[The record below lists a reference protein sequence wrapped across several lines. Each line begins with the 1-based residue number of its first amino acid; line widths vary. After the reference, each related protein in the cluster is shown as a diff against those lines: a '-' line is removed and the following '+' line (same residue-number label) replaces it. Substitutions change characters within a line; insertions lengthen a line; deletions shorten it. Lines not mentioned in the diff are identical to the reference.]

1 MLRAL
6 VFMLFA
12 TAAVSASAAGRTGDS
27 RFLVK
32 AWVQKFDNSFEHVTG
47 WCDGNDLCTL
57 ELAGHELR
65 LNFSLP
71 ETAIASASTPILT
84 LPPPV
89 ASSPTERKKHSSE
102 TERRMPR
109 FSTTGSR
116 RSWPTKAPSNSER
129 STSHSK
135 ICADAFLFRLAMP
148 PLAQCRLRRLDH
160 ASLGSTRRHAEAAS
174 RIRETRKAHRR
185 PYTAPRR
192 LERAA
197 SP

>member
-1 MLRAL
+1 MHSSSS
-6 VFMLFA
+6 A

-89 ASSPTERKKHSSE
+89 ASSPTERK
-102 TERRMPR
+102 
-109 FSTTGSR
+109 
-116 RSWPTKAPSNSER
+116 
-129 STSHSK
+129 
-135 ICADAFLFRLAMP
+135 
-148 PLAQCRLRRLDH
+148 
-160 ASLGSTRRHAEAAS
+160 RH
-174 RIRETRKAHRR
+174 
-185 PYTAPRR
+185 
-192 LERAA
+192 
-197 SP
+197 

>member
-84 LPPPV
+84 LPPPCCV
-89 ASSPTERKKHSSE
+89 FADGTEE
-102 TERRMPR
+102 
-109 FSTTGSR
+109 
-116 RSWPTKAPSNSER
+116 
-129 STSHSK
+129 
-135 ICADAFLFRLAMP
+135 AFIGDGTP
-148 PLAQCRLRRLDH
+148 
-160 ASLGSTRRHAEAAS
+160 HAE
-174 RIRETRKAHRR
+174 IL
-185 PYTAPRR
+185 YYR
-192 LERAA
+192 LPAQLADKGPVEFGTLYIALEDLR
-197 SP
+197 